1 MEPTTRQSGTER
13 SLAAKLRPDEHVVA
27 WGRAWVS
34 RDGSMPWL
42 FAARTL
48 DFVVRTEDRLYLFS
62 TGFFTRRPRRC
73 VYGSALD
80 RLGVEA
86 RQAKRGRHLRV
97 HLPEGRALLFDMRG
111 SARNNALADSL
122 VSSP

>member
-13 SLAAKLRPDEHVVA
+13 RLAAKLRPDERVVA

-34 RDGSMPWL
+34 RDGSMPRL
-42 FAARTL
+42 LAARTL

-73 VYGSALD
+73 VYGSSLD
-80 RLGVEA
+80 RLEFET
-86 RQAKRGRHLRV
+86 RQSKRGRRLRV

-111 SARNNALADSL
+111 SARNNALADAL
-122 VSSP
+122 ISSA